1 MTRTTVFPDARQYL
15 APREAAALD
24 DVLQLLRQLPADRDR
39 GGARIDLQ
47 AHRDLHTVWP
57 Q

>member
-39 GGARIDLQ
+39 ALPVYLEI
-47 AHRDLHTVWP
+47 HRDPLHAV
-57 Q
+57 